1 MKACREK
8 RGTAPLTLNLD
19 VRWKWAVNSQIEV
32 SGQQLDGSE
41 RSTVRW
47 KWAVKTKPLPLY
59 PYKEP
64 WYEPYRKTGGPR
76 SRYGLWLGFEFVQ
89 PVATAVLIW
98 LLHLDHQLFLRPQPV
113 PHREQSFSVTQ
124 TYGDDLSEMCADFY
138 VQWSLFL
145 SESK

>member
-47 KWAVKTKPLPLY
+47 KWAVNSQMEVSGQDQTPAALPL
-59 PYKEP
+59 
-64 WYEPYRKTGGPR
+64 
-76 SRYGLWLGFEFVQ
+76 
-89 PVATAVLIW
+89 
-98 LLHLDHQLFLRPQPV
+98 
-113 PHREQSFSVTQ
+113 
-124 TYGDDLSEMCADFY
+124 
-138 VQWSLFL
+138 
-145 SESK
+145 